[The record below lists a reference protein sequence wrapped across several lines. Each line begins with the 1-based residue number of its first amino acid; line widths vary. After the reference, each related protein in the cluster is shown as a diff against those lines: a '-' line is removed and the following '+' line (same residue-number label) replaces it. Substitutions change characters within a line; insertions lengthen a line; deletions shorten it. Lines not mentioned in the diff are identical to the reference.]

1 MSMEQRQEMVGSPP
15 PQMRQEAVTVPILRE
30 LYCHSITERGGDVQL
45 DDIFAGKQRVSF
57 RRRSPVHNPSRWT
70 WCVIHVDMWGD
81 ETRSL
86 ATGQAE
92 AVKLAEAMVEFSG
105 GAALITLREKVFGD

>member
-1 MSMEQRQEMVGSPP
+1 MSMDQRQEMTGPTP

-30 LYCHSITERGGDVQL
+30 LYCHSITERGGAVQL
-45 DDIFAGKQRVSF
+45 DDIFAGRQKVFF
-57 RRRSPVHNPSRWT
+57 RRRTISSRWT

-86 ATGQAE
+86 ATGEAE
-92 AVKLAEAMVEFSG
+92 AVKLADAMVEFSG
-105 GAALITLREKVFGD
+105 GAALVTLREKVFGD